1 MNNLIIGII
10 SFFIIFIIQILF
22 ILIKSKSKVTLKIF
36 LVFISS
42 LLLSFVIFLI
52 FTIIF
57 LGNNLSIWE
66 V

>member
-36 LVFISS
+36 LAFISS
-42 LLLSFVIFLI
+42 LLLSFIIFFI
-52 FTIIF
+52 STIIF
-57 LGNNLSIWE
+57 LGNNLSI
-66 V
+66 

>member
-42 LLLSFVIFLI
+42 LLLSFIIFFI
-52 FTIIF
+52 SIIIF
-57 LGNNLSIWE
+57 LCDNLSI
-66 V
+66 

>member
-10 SFFIIFIIQILF
+10 SFFIIFIIQIIF
-22 ILIKSKSKVTLKIF
+22 ILMKSKSKIILKIF
-36 LVFISS
+36 LAFISS

-52 FTIIF
+52 STIIF

>member
-1 MNNLIIGII
+1 MNNLIIGFI
-10 SFFIIFIIQILF
+10 SFFIIFIIQIIF
-22 ILIKSKSKVTLKIF
+22 ILMKSKSKIILKIF
-36 LVFISS
+36 LAFISS

-52 FTIIF
+52 STIIF